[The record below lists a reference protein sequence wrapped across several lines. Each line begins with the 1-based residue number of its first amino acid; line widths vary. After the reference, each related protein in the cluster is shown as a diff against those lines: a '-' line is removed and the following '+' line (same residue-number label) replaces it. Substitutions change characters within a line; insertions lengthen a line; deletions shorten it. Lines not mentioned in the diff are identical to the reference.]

1 MRLLLLVRGMT
12 IPLRRLFRGPK
23 LHLRANYRPRL
34 RDRKIYRCSRRHHR
48 GDMVSST
55 LGLCRNRSGDKRT
68 FRLRFAP
75 GPGIHLDSDIR
86 SAKREARADWLEYG
100 RF

>member
-1 MRLLLLVRGMT
+1 
-12 IPLRRLFRGPK
+12 
-23 LHLRANYRPRL
+23 
-34 RDRKIYRCSRRHHR
+34 
-48 GDMVSST
+48 MVSST

-68 FRLRFAP
+68 FRLCFAP

-100 RF
+100 RFWIILDAGRTNQLRIN